1 MPHSS
6 EKLTASSLMREL
18 LAGVVVYFV
27 ALPLCMGVAQASEAP
42 ITSGLIAGAIGGIV
56 VGLLSGSRASVS
68 GPAAGL
74 TAVVATSIAKLGSFE
89 AFLLAVVIGGVLQL
103 LMGAFR
109 LGFIA
114 EFFPTCVI
122 RGLLA
127 AIGVILILK
136 QIPHLFGHDKDPE
149 GDMAFVQPDNE
160 TTFSELV
167 ELLSHIHPGA
177 ALIGLSS
184 IAALF
189 LWDQFPKLKKSLV
202 PAPLLIVLFGV
213 LGSLMLKGR
222 GESWEIGG
230 SHLVDVPLANSW
242 SGFQSLF
249 HFPNWN
255 LLLSSDVWV
264 VGVTIAAVASL
275 ETLLNL
281 EAVDKLDPAKRKSP
295 PNRELLAQGL
305 GNTLTGL
312 IGGLPVTSVIVRS
325 SANLNAGAKTRISSV
340 FHGLLLVGTVVTI
353 PAILN
358 LIPLSALAAILLHIG
373 VKLASPDVLK
383 KMWLGGW
390 SQFVPFVVTVVAI
403 VTTDL
408 LIGVSI
414 GLAVAIVF
422 ILKQSSITAVRVV
435 RENHLGGEI
444 QRVVLADQVSF
455 LDRASI
461 SRALYR
467 LPPGSQVLLD
477 ARTTDYIDPDVVAM
491 LEEFTEEEAEARKLN
506 ISTVGFQHRYS
517 IPDLI
522 TYVDY
527 SSRDLQRSMTPEQVL
542 EVLREGNRRFLSGH
556 RLTRD
561 LVRQV
566 DATSTGQFPIAAVLG
581 CIDSRTPTELIFDVG
596 MGDVFTIRI
605 AGNVSKAKVMGSLEY
620 ATAVAGAKLIVV
632 MGHTRCGAVTAA
644 VDLYRSHREAMEA
657 TGCDHL
663 DSIVEEIQRAI
674 RPEWLGRFE
683 SGDARE
689 RQTIVD
695 AVAEANV
702 YRVAQSLPLESKAI
716 DRQVTEGNLKI
727 VGAMYDVSTGQVRF
741 IDITEPQTLV
751 LN

>member
-1 MPHSS
+1 MPHSQ
-6 EKLTASSLMREL
+6 EPLTGKLVTREFI
-18 LAGVVVYFV
+18 AGAVVYFV
-27 ALPLCMGVAQASEAP
+27 ALPLCLGVAQASDAP
-42 ITSGLIAGAIGGIV
+42 IASGLIAGAIGGIV

-74 TAVVATSIAKLGSFE
+74 TAVVAASIAKLGSFE
-89 AFLLAVVIGGVLQL
+89 AFLLAVVIGGVLQIA
-103 LMGAFR
+103 MGLFR

-114 EFFPTCVI
+114 EFFPNCVI

-136 QIPHLFGHDKDPE
+136 QIPHLLGHDKDPE
-149 GDMAFVQPDNE
+149 GDMAFIQPDQE
-160 TTFSELV
+160 TTFSELAEV
-167 ELLSHIHPGA
+167 IYHIHPGA
-177 ALIGLSS
+177 ALVGLVSFFV
-184 IAALF
+184 LF
-189 LWDQFPKLKKSLV
+189 FWDQFPKLKKSLV
-202 PAPLLIVLFGV
+202 PSPLIVVLFGV
-213 LGSLMLKGR
+213 AASLLLGGR
-222 GESWEIGG
+222 GESWEIGS
-230 SHLVDVPLANSW
+230 SHLVKVPLANSW
-242 SGFQSLF
+242 EGFQSLF
-249 HFPNWN
+249 AFPQWN
-255 LLLSSDVWV
+255 KWLSQDVWV

-281 EAVDKLDPAKRKSP
+281 EAVDKLDPAKRRSP
-295 PNRELLAQGL
+295 PNRELLAQGV

-312 IGGLPVTSVIVRS
+312 LGGLPVTSVIVRS
-325 SANLNAGAKTRISSV
+325 SANLNAGAKTRIATV
-340 FHGLLLVGTVVTI
+340 FHGFLLVGTVLTI
-353 PAILN
+353 PSWLN
-358 LIPLSALAAILLHIG
+358 LIPLSALAAILLHTGI
-373 VKLASPDVLK
+373 KLASPEVFR
-383 KMWLGGW
+383 KMWNGGW
-390 SQFVPFVVTVVAI
+390 SQFIPFVVTVVAI

-408 LIGVSI
+408 LVGVSI

-435 RENHLGGEI
+435 RENHLGGEV

-455 LDRASI
+455 LDRAAI

-477 ARTTDYIDPDVVAM
+477 ARTTDYIDPDVVTL
-491 LEEFTEEEAEARKLN
+491 LEEFTEEEAEVRKLK

-527 SSRDLQRSMTPEQVL
+527 SSRDLQRSMTPDQVL

-561 LVRQV
+561 LARQV

-644 VDLYRSHREAMEA
+644 VDLFKSHRGAAEA

-663 DSIVEEIQRAI
+663 DSIVDEIQRSI
-674 RPEWLGRFE
+674 HPDWVLDYEKKLDRDKQR
-683 SGDARE
+683 
-689 RQTIVD
+689 IVD

-702 YRVAQSLPLESKAI
+702 HRVAQSLPLESVAI
-716 DRQVTEGNLKI
+716 RRQLDEGKLKI
-727 VGAMYDVSTGQVRF
+727 IGAMYDVSTGQVRF
-741 IDITEPQTLV
+741 IDVNSSLILGSS
-751 LN
+751 